1 MKRFGLLVILALA
14 LGQNAFAR
22 DSGKVYFDEI
32 FDRDGHLRPQ
42 YVELYD
48 DFVNRS
54 KAERNELLRKSE
66 EAYRGDNK
74 QHDIPLIMTAK
85 EFDANYAA
93 GVKQRARAILAFLQ
107 DYYSGEH
114 RFRKIVDEKIIRKI
128 VERNGEVAYQKY
140 IDGKNLSYFYG
151 PDLMRN
157 AKGETVVLEDNSG
170 AVGLAFDLRVAFQYM
185 LESNP
190 QILDH
195 ITPRNPDDFYRKLAE
210 TYKARAEKNGGKA
223 VLLVSP
229 VRTDGEDARARA
241 IFEDYGIEIVYPNGR
256 DLKLKAYEHGVYTY
270 SKSQGMK
277 SLEKVGYV
285 ILSADPVWYDNTHE
299 ATYERSVIEEAKALE
314 FDKDVPLATRRKL
327 GENLRQGYSAE
338 QIAGL
343 AEVLNAYNADLLKP
357 KPFSGLMDAI
367 LSGKV
372 GSNISP
378 GTEFTSDKE
387 FYIHVENFIRFY
399 LKEEPILKN
408 QATWLFANA
417 KGELRE
423 GLFNRVFDNF
433 KYFVVKPVDGR
444 GGDGVA
450 VGPNT
455 KREDIAKIK
464 AKVSANP
471 SGWLVQEYVTPSRL
485 DGLII
490 DRRVI
495 ANAFLD
501 KGKFSA
507 VVANVSASRGNFPKG
522 SGRVNLSGDGRAI
535 AVLVAD
541 CEGRLTKRPSRGD

>member
-1 MKRFGLLVILALA
+1 MKRFGVLVFLALA
-14 LGQNAFAR
+14 LGQNAFSR
-22 DSGKVYFDEI
+22 DKGEVYFDEI
-32 FDRDGHLRPQ
+32 FDRAGKLRPQ

-54 KAERNELLRKSE
+54 KAERDALLRKSE
-66 EAYRGDNK
+66 QVYHGDNK
-74 QHDIPLIMTAK
+74 LHDIPLILTAD
-85 EFDANYAA
+85 EFDAKYAA
-93 GVKQRARAILAFLQ
+93 GVEQRARAILAFLQ

-114 RFRKIVDEKIIRKI
+114 RFREIVNEETIRKI
-128 VERNGEVAYQKY
+128 VERNGEVAYQNY

-151 PDLMRN
+151 PAFMRN
-157 AKGETVVLEDNSG
+157 AKGEMVVLEDNSG
-170 AVGLAFDLRVAFQYM
+170 AVGLAFDLRVAFQYI
-185 LESNP
+185 LKSNP
-190 QILDH
+190 QILRYLKLRD
-195 ITPRNPDDFYRKLAE
+195 PDDFYRKLAE
-210 TYKARAEKNGGKA
+210 TYKERAEKNGGNA
-223 VLLVSP
+223 VLLVPP
-229 VRTDGEDARARA
+229 VRTDGEDARARE

-256 DLKLKAYEHGVYTY
+256 DLKLKANEDGVYTY
-270 SKSQGMK
+270 SKLRGKK

-285 ILSADPVWYDNTHE
+285 ILSADPVWYDNTHQ
-299 ATYERSVIEEAKALE
+299 ATYERSVVEETKDVA
-314 FDKDVPLATRRKL
+314 FDKDVPLAVRRKISEL
-327 GENLRQGYSAE
+327 LQREYSAQ
-338 QIAGL
+338 QIRGL
-343 AEVLNAYNADLLKP
+343 AEVLNEYNPNLLKP
-357 KPFSGLMDAI
+357 KPFPGLMNAV

-387 FYIHVENFIRFY
+387 FYMHVENFIRFY
-399 LKEEPILKN
+399 LHEEPILKN
-408 QATWLFANA
+408 QPTWLFANA
-417 KGELRE
+417 KGELRA
-423 GLFNRVFDNF
+423 GLFRRVFDNF

-464 AKVSANP
+464 AKIRANP
-471 SGWLVQEYVTPSRL
+471 ARWLVQEYMTPSRL

-507 VVANVSASRGNFPKG
+507 LVANVSASRGNFPKG

-541 CEGRLTKRPSRGD
+541 CEGRLTQRRPRSN